1 MNPGLT
7 DLLRAARSFKDKE
20 KQILRV
26 SGNFR
31 DDQRHE
37 AGSEFRCQA
46 EKEAA
51 AAGGAQTA
59 AWHGGGENPSG
70 AFQQPALGSRSSG
83 TRTRSGPTRTSP
95 AEQRGT
101 ESPHESR
108 SPRHLGGGARSRTQ
122 AHTHTHTRA
131 REVYTRLTRTSW
143 RMLSMSTRTMT
154 SSGSSL
160 NNHLTKCSSNYLVVP
175 MSPNTHGKCKP
186 L

>member
-1 MNPGLT
+1 MIRDTRLVLNSAAKRRKRLRPPVAHKQRPGT
-7 DLLRAARSFKDKE
+7 AEE
-20 KQILRV
+20 KTPVVR
-26 SGNFR
+26 F
-31 DDQRHE
+31 
-37 AGSEFRCQA
+37 
-46 EKEAA
+46 
-51 AAGGAQTA
+51 
-59 AWHGGGENPSG
+59 
-70 AFQQPALGSRSSG
+70 SSQL
-83 TRTRSGPTRTSP
+83 SGPEAQGRAHAPDRRAQAPPSSAAQRVRTNRGV
-95 AEQRGT
+95 RGT
-101 ESPHESR
+101 WG
-108 SPRHLGGGARSRTQ
+108 GGGARSRTQ